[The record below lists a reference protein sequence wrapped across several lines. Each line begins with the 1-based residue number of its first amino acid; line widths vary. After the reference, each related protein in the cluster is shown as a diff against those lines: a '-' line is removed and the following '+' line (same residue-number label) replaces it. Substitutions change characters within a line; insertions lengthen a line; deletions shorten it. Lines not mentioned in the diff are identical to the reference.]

1 MGKYLIQATE
11 IRIGKLVLHW
21 DNRGV
26 KMSTLDKQR
35 NVICVPR
42 DIHAL
47 YISVDQ
53 SPRSTYDVQHPMIH
67 Y

>member
-1 MGKYLIQATE
+1 MGNYLIQATE
-11 IRIGKLVLHW
+11 IRIGKLVFHW
-21 DNRGV
+21 DNRRV

-47 YISVDQ
+47 HISVDQ
-53 SPRSTYDVQHPMIH
+53 SPRSPYDVQRPMIL